1 MLHGK
6 QTDWFIMLIIFFVQV
21 IIMNES
27 QKRRFTTKVVK
38 ELFNTIRGKKITVLG
53 FAFKKDTGD
62 TRCSA
67 SITLIK
73 QFREEGAQISI
84 YDPKVKENQYWLD
97 LVNPQ
102 VPGDDQAGKTTL
114 FCCCC

>member
-1 MLHGK
+1 
-6 QTDWFIMLIIFFVQV
+6 
-21 IIMNES
+21 
-27 QKRRFTTKVVK
+27 VK
-38 ELFNTIRGKKITVLG
+38 ELFNTIRGKKISVLG

-73 QFREEGAQISI
+73 QFRDEGAQISI
-84 YDPKVKENQYWLD
+84 YDPKVKEHQYWLD

-102 VPGDDQAGKTTL
+102 VPGDDEAGQSPPRFL
-114 FCCCC
+114 FVREWAEC